1 VRHRLP
7 IVVVVSNNGGW
18 VDVQHEQDAAFGPGR
33 HVASTLPGVSY
44 DRLAE
49 ALGGHGERVETLDEL
64 RPAMERSLASGVC
77 SVIDVQTDPAV
88 LSELL
93 RMVAQLGLM

>member
-1 VRHRLP
+1 VRHHLP
-7 IVVVVSNNGGW
+7 VIVIVSNNAGW
-18 VDVQHEQDAAFGPGR
+18 GDVQHEQDDAFGPGR
-33 HVASTLPGVSY
+33 QVASALPGARY

-49 ALGGHGERVETLDEL
+49 ALGGHGERVERLEDL
-64 RPAMERSLASGVC
+64 RPALERSIDSGVC

-93 RMVAQLGLM
+93 RMVAHLHLM